1 MITLYDEKEKLI
13 STSLLFLDIL
23 LIGVAFKA
31 ALALAASAGHSP
43 AIAAHPNLALLLV
56 MSTLIYIISF
66 MYFGFYKTFRHQ
78 SLDQVFSMTFVGVL
92 FGTMGIITLMFLLE
106 VDALNRFSLTV
117 FAVMIFAFLLTVRT
131 LAFSLL
137 RKYRGKGYNYKNVLI
152 AGSKTRAQEMIDAIH
167 LHPGAGY
174 RVIGCLELD
183 SSFVG
188 RDLGR
193 GVKVIGTLQDDF
205 RDIIMNH
212 EVDELV
218 FAIPLDE
225 VKDGAD
231 YIALAEEMGVN
242 IRVLPDWQIHKMTYN
257 PGTASIYYDKFLG
270 LPTLALSSI
279 PQKETELLI
288 KGIMDFTGASILMA
302 VASPVMLVTA
312 AAIKVSS
319 PGPILFRQTR
329 SGLNGRKFTVYKFR
343 SMVADAEQKKEEL
356 KYLNEED
363 GPAFKIKDDPR
374 MTTVGRFIRMTSIDE
389 LPQLINILRGE
400 MSLVGPRPPI
410 PEEVALYKPWQRR
423 RLSLKPG
430 LTCIW
435 QVKARNNTD
444 FNTWMKLDLEYIDNW
459 SIFLDVKL
467 LLRTIPAVLSG
478 TGR

>member
-1 MITLYDEKEKLI
+1 
-13 STSLLFLDIL
+13 
-23 LIGVAFKA
+23 
-31 ALALAASAGHSP
+31 
-43 AIAAHPNLALLLV
+43 
-56 MSTLIYIISF
+56 
-66 MYFGFYKTFRHQ
+66 
-78 SLDQVFSMTFVGVL
+78 MTFVGVL
-92 FGTMGIITLMFLLE
+92 FGTMGIITLMFLLG
-106 VDALNRFSLTV
+106 VDALDRFALTV
-117 FAVMIFAFLLTVRT
+117 FAATIFILLTTVRT
-131 LAFSLL
+131 MIFSLL
-137 RKYRGKGYNYKNVLI
+137 RRFRVKGYNYKNVLI
-152 AGSKTRAQEMIDAIH
+152 IGSKTRAQEMIDAIH

-183 SSFVG
+183 NSFLG
-188 RDLGR
+188 RELGR
-193 GVKVIGTLQDDF
+193 GVKVIGTLRENF
-205 RDIIMNH
+205 RDIIMNR

-231 YIALAEEMGVN
+231 YIALAEEMGIN

-302 VASPVMLVTA
+302 VTSPVMLATA
-312 AAIKVSS
+312 AAIKISS

-374 MTTVGRFIRMTSIDE
+374 MTTVGKFIRMTSIDE
-389 LPQLINILRGE
+389 LPQLINILKGE

-459 SIFLDVKL
+459 SIFLDLKL
-467 LLRTIPAVLSG
+467 LIQTIPAVLSA

>member
-1 MITLYDEKEKLI
+1 
-13 STSLLFLDIL
+13 
-23 LIGVAFKA
+23 
-31 ALALAASAGHSP
+31 
-43 AIAAHPNLALLLV
+43 
-56 MSTLIYIISF
+56 
-66 MYFGFYKTFRHQ
+66 
-78 SLDQVFSMTFVGVL
+78 
-92 FGTMGIITLMFLLE
+92 
-106 VDALNRFSLTV
+106 
-117 FAVMIFAFLLTVRT
+117 MIFAFLLTVRT

-193 GVKVIGTLQDDF
+193 GVKVIGTLQDNF

-288 KGIMDFTGASILMA
+288 KGIMDFTGSIILM
-302 VASPVMLVTA
+302 VLTFPIMVVTA
-312 AAIKVSS
+312 AAISLTS
-319 PGPILFRQTR
+319 PGPVLFRQTR

-343 SMVADAEQKKEEL
+343 SMVADAEQKKEEM

-374 MTTVGRFIRMTSIDE
+374 LTPVGRFIRMTSIDE
-389 LPQLINILRGE
+389 LPQLFNVFSGE

-435 QVKARNNTD
+435 QVTARNNTD
-444 FNTWMKLDLEYIDNW
+444 FNTWMRLDLEYIDNW
-459 SIFLDVKL
+459 SIFLDLKL
-467 LLRTIPAVLSG
+467 LLQTIPAVLSA

>member
-31 ALALAASAGHSP
+31 SLALAASAGRSP
-43 AIAAHPNLALLLV
+43 AIAAHPKFALLLV

-92 FGTMGIITLMFLLE
+92 FGSMGIITLMFLLE
-106 VDALNRFSLTV
+106 VDALNRFSLTG
-117 FAVMIFAFLLTVRT
+117 FAIMIFAFLLTVRT

-193 GVKVIGTLQDDF
+193 GVKVIGTLQDNF
-205 RDIIMNH
+205 RDIIMNQ

-302 VASPVMLVTA
+302 VAFPVMLVTA

-389 LPQLINILRGE
+389 LPQLINILKGE

-459 SIFLDVKL
+459 SIFLDIKL
-467 LLRTIPAVLSG
+467 LFLTIPAVLSA

>member
-1 MITLYDEKEKLI
+1 
-13 STSLLFLDIL
+13 
-23 LIGVAFKA
+23 
-31 ALALAASAGHSP
+31 
-43 AIAAHPNLALLLV
+43 
-56 MSTLIYIISF
+56 
-66 MYFGFYKTFRHQ
+66 
-78 SLDQVFSMTFVGVL
+78 MTFVGVL

-117 FAVMIFAFLLTVRT
+117 FAVMVFAFLLTVRT

-193 GVKVIGTLQDDF
+193 GVKVIGTLQDNF

-288 KGIMDFTGASILMA
+288 KGIMDFTGASVLMA
-302 VASPVMLVTA
+302 IASPVMLAAA

-363 GPAFKIKDDPR
+363 GPAFKIRDDPR
-374 MTTVGRFIRMTSIDE
+374 MTTVGKFIRMTSIDE
-389 LPQLINILRGE
+389 LPQLINILKGE

-467 LLRTIPAVLSG
+467 LLQTIPAVLSAS
-478 TGR
+478 GR